1 MEAERRELKEK
12 GNGMDISERKKYG
25 SDNEV
30 EECPKCGCKH
40 FEVVNIATDKHS
52 ITFRV
57 TCRYCGNEIRRT
69 VGIDFQK

>member
-1 MEAERRELKEK
+1 
-12 GNGMDISERKKYG
+12 MDISERKKYG

-40 FEVVNIATDKHS
+40 FEVVKIAADKHS

-57 TCRYCGNEIRRT
+57 TCRNCGWQFVT
-69 VGIDFQK
+69 TY